1 MCDPVSLIGGALSLA
16 GSAGAAST
24 NAQYTDAVNAQ
35 NKKAYMISREARQAE
50 QARQAAMEAEAA
62 NKVDT
67 TRDSLSRD
75 NFDAEAAAKS
85 QAFTDTLDARQPVL
99 AAETRLPGQEGATVA
114 VKEAITSRI
123 NKEAVATRARV
134 KALADLTS
142 FGRTGETRATNIG
155 QAGDFVSTLGGL
167 RRGSLAVGQQEQ
179 DIAPA
184 SVSPG
189 NSVLAD
195 ILKGVGGLATYRGP
209 GIPGQG
215 FHL

>member
-1 MCDPVSLIGGALSLA
+1 MSLA

-24 NAQYTDAVNAQ
+24 NKRYTDAVNAQ
-35 NKKAYMISREARQAE
+35 NQKAYQISRDARQAE
-50 QARQAAMEAEAA
+50 QGRQAAMEAEAT

-67 TRDSLSRD
+67 TRDGLSRA
-75 NFDAEAAAKS
+75 NFDADAATKS
-85 QAFTDTLDARQPVL
+85 QAFTDTLNARAPALEGDNRL
-99 AAETRLPGQEGATVA
+99 AGQEGASVA
-114 VKEAITSRI
+114 VKDAIASRV

-142 FGRTGETRATNIG
+142 FSRTGESRATNIG

-179 DIAPA
+179 EIAPA

-189 NSVLAD
+189 GSVLSD
-195 ILKGVGGLATYRGP
+195 ILKGVGGLASYRGP
-209 GIPGQG
+209 GIPGKPDFLSR
-215 FHL
+215 FHI